1 MRWRNRKK
9 RNPLET
15 EKEGK
20 TNREI
25 CNSGNYQYAGELV
38 I

>member
-9 RNPLET
+9 KSSGDR
-15 EKEGK
+15 KRRK
-20 TNREI
+20 TDREI

>member
-1 MRWRNRKK
+1 MEEQKK

-15 EKEGK
+15 EKKE
-20 TNREI
+20 TDREI